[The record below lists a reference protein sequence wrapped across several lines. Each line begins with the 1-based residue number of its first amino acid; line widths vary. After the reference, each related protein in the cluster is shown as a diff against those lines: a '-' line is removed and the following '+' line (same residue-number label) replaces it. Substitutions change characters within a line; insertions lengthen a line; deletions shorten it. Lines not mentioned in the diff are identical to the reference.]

1 MASDSKTGRPSAFT
15 QELADLICERI
26 ADGESLRSICD
37 NEGMPSKSMVFRWLA
52 AEPLFRDQYA
62 HARDTQAESYFD
74 DIRDIADDGRNDW
87 MEKKNSDGENIGWQE
102 NGEAIRRSQLR
113 IDARKWMAG
122 KLKPKKYG
130 EKLDLNVA
138 GHLQTMPEEQL
149 DARLLE
155 LIGKAGIGVS
165 SGGEGEKEKPE

>member
-1 MASDSKTGRPSAFT
+1 MTGEKKTGRPSDFT

-37 NEGMPSKSMVFRWLA
+37 DDNMPSKSAVFRWLA

-87 MEKKNSDGENIGWQE
+87 MEKKNADGENIGWQE

-130 EKLDLNVA
+130 DKLDLNVA

-155 LIGKAGIGVS
+155 LVRKAGIGSTPV
-165 SGGEGEKEKPE
+165 GEGTENEPE